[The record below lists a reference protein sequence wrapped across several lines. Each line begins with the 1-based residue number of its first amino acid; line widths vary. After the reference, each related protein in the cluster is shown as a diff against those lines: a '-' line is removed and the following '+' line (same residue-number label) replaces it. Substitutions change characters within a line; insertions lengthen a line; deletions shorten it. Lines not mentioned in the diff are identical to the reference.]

1 LDLGTAHP
9 QPTAIRAAVQE
20 VLTDPSYRAAAQ
32 ALAAQMAAAGGAA
45 EAVRRINLVLDKQ
58 RLAADQVMPA
68 NN

>member
-1 LDLGTAHP
+1 M
-9 QPTAIRAAVQE
+9 QE

-32 ALAAQMAAAGGAA
+32 TLAAQMAAAGGAA

-58 RLAADQVMPA
+58 RLAADQVIAA